1 MLTKENMSIENIPRV
16 CVVVRDYPSNS
27 SVVFFRNN
35 WIYIEKVNAV
45 YKIVERDKTHIAR
58 GITKSF
64 FTLSNYI
71 VSNYSDSL
79 TRKHTLS
86 RKYVLCK
93 YNNSY
98 INFTLK
104 LAKISQI

>member
-1 MLTKENMSIENIPRV
+1 M
-16 CVVVRDYPSNS
+16 
-27 SVVFFRNN
+27 
-35 WIYIEKVNAV
+35 
-45 YKIVERDKTHIAR
+45 ERDKTHIAR
-58 GITKSF
+58 GITKA
-64 FTLSNYI
+64 LSNYI

-79 TRKHTLS
+79 TRRHTLS

-98 INFTLK
+98 IDFTLK